1 MGYSRKRDKS
11 VLNMIKSYFWWTYER
26 GSIHFDILVTL
37 ILIFMFVSP
46 HYIDFKDRPVE
57 TVALNSSDVLVKGA
71 GQSNGHPQFIYQIRA
86 DEPGGPLVSQT
97 EPERRVSIL
106 RVVEPI
112 SGEVTVERVVPV
124 LDSHGKIVAYNAWVV
139 R

>member
-1 MGYSRKRDKS
+1 MRNILS
-11 VLNMIKSYFWWTYER
+11 SYFWWTYER
-26 GSIHFDILVTL
+26 GSIHFDVLVTL

-57 TVALNSSDVLVKGA
+57 TVALNSSEVLVKGA
-71 GQSNGHPQFIYQIRA
+71 GQSDGSARFIYQIRA
-86 DEPGGPLVSQT
+86 DELGGPQVSQT
-97 EPERRVSIL
+97 ESERRVSIL

-112 SGEVTVERVVPV
+112 SGAVTIQRVEPV